1 LNAVGWLAVL
11 SPGVVLGL
19 GVAFLTGRS
28 RWLAAAT
35 GVVGS
40 WVLALV
46 IDTRRWRRI
55 PTSVGVSDLS
65 RGQAEAVLVRLR
77 SHDVQVSL
85 HEQLDIDSG
94 ETLMSFQ
101 STNRFLKA
109 ILMEVDAQR
118 RRAED

>member
-1 LNAVGWLAVL
+1 
-11 SPGVVLGL
+11 
-19 GVAFLTGRS
+19 
-28 RWLAAAT
+28 LAAAT